1 MPDVL
6 NWLLVFL
13 RASALMAVFP
23 VFSAKNIPVQ
33 IRVALGALVAFLV
46 APTAPMRSLAPL
58 DMWAL
63 LGLMITEV
71 GFGLLLGFVSRML
84 FYALEVAGGI
94 ISTEIG
100 LTLPSSMNPLSTS
113 SMSEISTLLQYM
125 GGMLFLALNLHHG
138 LLVAFQRSYVFLP
151 VGGGHL
157 QESLLLDVVH
167 RTSYIF
173 VFAIQMAAP
182 LLAVTFIILLVFA
195 VLARAVPQMN
205 VFSESFAIKLLS
217 GMTVLGLTCQLMAQH
232 IASFLHRLPED
243 VLRVAQLVGM
253 K

>member
-1 MPDVL
+1 MPDIF

-13 RASALMAVFP
+13 RASALMTVFP
-23 VFSAKNIPVQ
+23 VFSATNFPAQ
-33 IRVALGALVAFLV
+33 IRVALGAMVAFLV
-46 APTAPMRSLAPL
+46 APMVPATSTPV
-58 DMWAL
+58 DFWGV

-84 FYALEVAGGI
+84 FYALELAGGLI
-94 ISTEIG
+94 AAEIG
-100 LTLPSSMNPLSTS
+100 LTLPSSMNPLSSNST
-113 SMSEISTLLQYM
+113 SEIATLLQYM
-125 GGMLFLALNLHHG
+125 GAMLFLALNLHHG
-138 LLVAFQRSYVFLP
+138 LLVSFQRSYAFLP

-157 QESLLLDVVH
+157 HESLLVDVVH
-167 RTSYIF
+167 QTGYIF

-195 VLARAVPQMN
+195 VLGRAVPQMP
-205 VFSESFAIKLLS
+205 VFSESFAIKLLA

-232 IASFLHRLPED
+232 IANFLHRLPED
-243 VLRVAQLVGM
+243 VLRVAHLMGM

>member
-13 RASALMAVFP
+13 RASALMAIFP

-33 IRVALGALVAFLV
+33 VRVALGALVAFLV
-46 APTAPMRSLAPL
+46 APTVPASSAGIMDL
-58 DMWAL
+58 WAL
-63 LGLMITEV
+63 LGLMMCEV

-94 ISTEIG
+94 IATEIG
-100 LTLPSSMNPLSTS
+100 LTLPSSMNPFSTS
-113 SMSEISTLLQYM
+113 ASSEIATLLQYM
-125 GGMLFLALNLHHG
+125 GGMLFLSLNLHHG

-151 VGGGHL
+151 TGGGHL

-167 RTSYIF
+167 RTSHIF

-182 LLAVTFIILLVFA
+182 LMAVTFIILLVFA

-232 IASFLHRLPED
+232 IASFLQRLPED
-243 VLRVAQLVGM
+243 VLRVAQLMGV

>member
-13 RASALMAVFP
+13 RASALLAIFP
-23 VFSAKNIPVQ
+23 VFSATNIPVQ
-33 IRVALGALVAFLV
+33 VRVALGALIAFLV
-46 APTAPMRSLAPL
+46 APVLPVLSAPPDLWGM
-58 DMWAL
+58 

-84 FYALEVAGGI
+84 FYALELAGGLI
-94 ISTEIG
+94 ATEIG

-113 SMSEISTLLQYM
+113 SSSEIATLLQYV
-125 GGMLFLALNLHHG
+125 GAMLFLALNLHHG
-138 LLVAFQRSYVFLP
+138 LLFAFQRSYQFLP

-157 QESLLLDVVH
+157 HESLLLDVVS

-195 VLARAVPQMN
+195 VLGRAVPQMP

-217 GMTVLGLTCQLMAQH
+217 GMTVLGMTCQLMAQH
-232 IASFLHRLPED
+232 IANFLQQLHED